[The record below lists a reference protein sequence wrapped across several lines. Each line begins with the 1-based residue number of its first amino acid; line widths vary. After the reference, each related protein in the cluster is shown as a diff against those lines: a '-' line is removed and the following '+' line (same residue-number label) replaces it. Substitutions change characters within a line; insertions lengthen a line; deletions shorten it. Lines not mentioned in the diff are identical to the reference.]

1 MQLFTKL
8 LSSIN
13 HPIRSCLFA
22 LASAVILVSCGG
34 GSSAPTYTVGGTV
47 SGLTSGS
54 LVLKNNAGDDLTIS
68 ANTPSFTFTT
78 AQASGTA
85 YSVTAGT
92 RPSRLAC
99 DITNNTG
106 TIAGANVTGVT
117 ITCISPVYV
126 VNNNSE
132 TVSMYAMDATTGVLT
147 ALSTPTVATG
157 NGPISITVNPTGT
170 FAYVANASGNTVSMY
185 AIDAS
190 SGQLTAL
197 STPTVATETRPS
209 SINVNPAGTF
219 AYVTNETSNTVSM
232 YAINATTGILTP
244 LATPTVATG
253 TGPKSIAVNPAGT
266 FAYVAAQEIN
276 VNINNVSMY
285 AINATTG
292 VLTALTTPTVAT
304 FQPYSIAVNPA
315 GTFAYVAN
323 DGGIVSMYAINATSG
338 VLTALATPTV
348 DTGDELFTSIAVNP
362 AGTFAYLTHV
372 NGRSVSMF
380 SINATTGQLTA
391 LSTPTV
397 STGLFPI
404 SIAVNPAGT
413 FAYVANLGNA
423 TVSMYS
429 INATTGI
436 LTALATPTVATGN
449 NPFSIAFK

>member
-8 LSSIN
+8 LSFSIY
-13 HPIRSCLFA
+13 PIRKCI
-22 LASAVILVSCGG
+22 LAVISAVMLVSCGG
-34 GSSAPTYTVGGTV
+34 GGTPTYTVGGTV

-54 LVLKNNAGDDLTIS
+54 LVLKNNSGDDLTIS
-68 ANTPSFTFTT
+68 ANSTSFTFTT
-78 AQASGTA
+78 AQASGAA
-85 YSVTAGT
+85 YAVTAGT

-126 VNNNSE
+126 VNN
-132 TVSMYAMDATTGVLT
+132 
-147 ALSTPTVATG
+147 
-157 NGPISITVNPTGT
+157 
-170 FAYVANASGNTVSMY
+170 
-185 AIDAS
+185 
-190 SGQLTAL
+190 
-197 STPTVATETRPS
+197 R
-209 SINVNPAGTF
+209 
-219 AYVTNETSNTVSM
+219 SNTVSM
-232 YAINATTGILTP
+232 YAINATTGQLTA

-253 TGPKSIAVNPAGT
+253 TGPSSIAVNPAGT
-266 FAYVAAQEIN
+266 FAYVAAQV
-276 VNINNVSMY
+276 VNGSGTVSMY

-292 VLTALTTPTVAT
+292 QLTALTTPTVASPDP
-304 FQPYSIAVNPA
+304 FSIAVNPA

-323 DGGIVSMYAINATSG
+323 GEGSVSMYAINATSG

-362 AGTFAYLTHV
+362 AGTFAYLT
-372 NGRSVSMF
+372 NILGNSVSMF

-397 STGLFPI
+397 STGISPI

-436 LTALATPTVATGN
+436 LTALATPTVAAGN
-449 NPFSIAFK
+449 SPFSIAFK